1 MAVEHSLIS
10 KETFTRE
17 TTSSSLRQEQ
27 YNKSSTTY
35 FFKHILEIR
44 NKTNYIF
51 LKVYINHINIAKHA
65 ITNEHFFFRG
75 NIKILHVM

>member
-1 MAVEHSLIS
+1 MTVEH

-17 TTSSSLRQEQ
+17 TTSSPLRQEQ

-35 FFKHILEIR
+35 FFFLNILEIR

-75 NIKILHVM
+75 NIKILYVT